1 MLSKV
6 VLKNGLEVV
15 FISNER
21 SIAFAM
27 SVFVPVG
34 SFLDPK
40 GKEGLAH
47 FVEHM
52 TFRKTKLYR
61 NDNEIISAIGAI
73 GAKRDGGTDRLTT
86 SFNIRC
92 GILKA
97 EDCIKIVSEMVL
109 RPVMTQ
115 EDFEMERGEIM
126 AEIAKNT
133 SDSDA
138 VMVEELD
145 SFYFSGN
152 PLARNLFGTKHSLES
167 ITLPDV
173 IGWHGAHYRPDN
185 MLIAV
190 SCHNNNK
197 EQILKWIEQ
206 YFSDGSESASL
217 PKRSSI
223 KISDTGFVFS
233 EKKENCLVLTDRAN
247 EGILRLILPGLPFR
261 HDQGVAM
268 WVLANLFGGEDCSL
282 MVKKLRM
289 QLGLTHSFLCF
300 PYSYSD
306 CGMFVVH
313 VPSSADNI
321 ENIFSEIAMLMR
333 DLPSVITDEDV
344 QIAKQITMTNLYLL
358 MDDVSVKLTDFF
370 GRLAL
375 FGVDWPMEKF
385 ISEIEK
391 IKKADILALAE
402 SIFSKQMTI
411 GVMGPYEPLKTK
423 KRFHKIYKNIIE
435 KKS

>member
-6 VLKNGLEVV
+6 VLKNGLQVV
-15 FISNER
+15 FVSNER

-40 GKEGLAH
+40 NKEGLAH

-52 TFRKTKLYR
+52 TFRKTKLYK
-61 NDNEIISAIGAI
+61 NDNDILSAIGAI

-115 EDFEMERGEIM
+115 EDFERERGEIM
-126 AEIAKNT
+126 AEIAINS
-133 SDSDA
+133 SDSDS
-138 VMVEELD
+138 VIVEQAD
-145 SFYFSGN
+145 AFYFSGN
-152 PLARNLFGTKHSLES
+152 PLACDLFGTNHSLAN
-167 ITLPDV
+167 ITLSDV
-173 IGWHGAHYRPDN
+173 AHWHAKHYRPDN

-190 SCHNNNK
+190 SCHKSNK
-197 EQILKWIEQ
+197 QQIIKWIEQ
-206 YFSDGSESASL
+206 YFSDGSEEASF
-217 PKRSSI
+217 PKGSLI
-223 KISDTGFVFS
+223 NIPQTGFVFS
-233 EKKENCLVLTDRAN
+233 EKKENCLVVPDKSS
-247 EGILRLILPGLPFR
+247 EGILRLVLPGLPFR
-261 HDQGVAM
+261 SDQGLAM

-289 QLGLTHSFLCF
+289 QLGITHSFLCF
-300 PYSYSD
+300 PYSYTD
-306 CGMFVVH
+306 CGLFIVH
-313 VPSSADNI
+313 VPASADNI
-321 ENIFSEIAMLMR
+321 ENVFSEIAILMR
-333 DLPSVITDEDV
+333 DFSSIITDEDV
-344 QIAKQITMTNLYLL
+344 KIAKQITITNLYLL

-370 GRLAL
+370 GRMAL
-375 FGVDWPMEKF
+375 FGVDWPLDRF
-385 ISEIEK
+385 INEIESLTK
-391 IKKADILALAE
+391 EDILALAE
-402 SIFSKQMTI
+402 NVFSKQMTI
-411 GVMGPYEPLKTK
+411 TVLGPYEPVKTK
-423 KRFHKIYKNIIE
+423 KRLLKIYKNINE